1 MPPRLTHTTQDH
13 LVSDARFFVVSEHGL
28 VVTSELGISLYHIP
42 ELRAVDNDSWL
53 DPVWDWLGDA
63 SECRGTF
70 YKTASPYPALWLQ
83 GDRDTHTLEFDVD
96 ESGCFPVITNHHR
109 TEGRPAFFVGQHIK
123 LQGRKGMGID
133 VERRGEVVLNT
144 GVLGKPDITRRLRAP
159 IPGLDIISRLPFG
172 RVGDIVKYT
181 DLDEVT
187 GRIMIVIEAH
197 RRGGRCSRDPSWNGP
212 PRRLYIGDL
221 PI

>member
-96 ESGCFPVITNHHR
+96 ESGYFPVITNHHR
-109 TEGRPAFFVGQHIK
+109 TEGRPAFFVGQPLK
-123 LQGRKGMGID
+123 LQGRKGMGVH
-133 VERRGEVVLNT
+133 VELRGEVVLNT

-159 IPGLDIISRLPFG
+159 IPGPGINGRPQRSRACD
-172 RVGDIVKYT
+172 VVKYT

-187 GRIMIVIEAH
+187 GRIMIVVET
-197 RRGGRCSRDPSWNGP
+197 RRLRRCARGPGGSGP